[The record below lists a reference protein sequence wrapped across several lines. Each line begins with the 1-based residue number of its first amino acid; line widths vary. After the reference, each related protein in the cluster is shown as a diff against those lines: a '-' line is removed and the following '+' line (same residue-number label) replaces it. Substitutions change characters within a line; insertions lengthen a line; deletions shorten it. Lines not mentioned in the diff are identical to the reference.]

1 MALSSIHA
9 CNHKKQTER
18 TSIRLMRRENPFT
31 YPLLLLH
38 HPPSPVSVC
47 LPLPIP
53 AFMLSQTPK
62 SRRKK
67 EPPAFHGIFLCAS
80 SSSSFPSFSFLSCSC
95 FHCMHVCVLLLSS
108 LLLAFSHRNAW
119 HEFVQK
125 KYSLS
130 RERTSSS
137 REHRLSFPS
146 PFFLPLII
154 VKALRCVRRTLI
166 TERREQKKVTFP
178 RTTQREQHKKIIR

>member
-1 MALSSIHA
+1 MKTLSLI
-9 CNHKKQTER
+9 
-18 TSIRLMRRENPFT
+18 PFSSCT
-31 YPLLLLH
+31 IL
-38 HPPSPVSVC
+38 HPPFPYVC
-47 LPLPIP
+47 PCPSQPLCY
-53 AFMLSQTPK
+53 PK
-62 SRRKK
+62 PRKVEK
-67 EPPAFHGIFLCAS
+67 KNPR
-80 SSSSFPSFSFLSCSC
+80 CSME
-95 FHCMHVCVLLLSS
+95 FFCVLLPHSHSPCFLSS
-108 LLLAFSHRNAW
+108 LVAVFIVCMYVCLLLSFLLLAFPHRNAW

-146 PFFLPLII
+146 PFFHPLII

-166 TERREQKKVTFP
+166 RERREQKKVTFP

>member
-62 SRRKK
+62 SWKKNPRRSM
-67 EPPAFHGIFLCAS
+67 EFF
-80 SSSSFPSFSFLSCSC
+80 
-95 FHCMHVCVLLLSS
+95 CVLLPHLHSPCFLSS
-108 LLLAFSHRNAW
+108 LVAVFIVCMYVCFLLSFLLLAFPHRNAW

-125 KYSLS
+125 KKYSLS
-130 RERTSSS
+130 TERTSSS

-146 PFFLPLII
+146 PFFHPLII

-166 TERREQKKVTFP
+166 RERREQKKVTFP